1 MAIRAF
7 PLWEQRVL
15 YQTVGARLW
24 QRSIRDDPQL
34 RTEIQGHRAFGKR
47 SLRKKGQI
55 QDKALT
61 RKKAT
66 VDNRFCVCNI
76 MSGDIE
82 NHDMSGKGDKYMPP
96 YTIEEIKRRILPVAR
111 KYELSAVYLFGSYAR
126 GEATADSDVDLLV
139 DLRGSTVRGMDLG
152 GLYNDLTDAL
162 EKELDLVTVTSLEYP
177 TQRRGQLHF
186 REAVKRER
194 VMIYTAA

>member
-1 MAIRAF
+1 M
-7 PLWEQRVL
+7 
-15 YQTVGARLW
+15 T
-24 QRSIRDDPQL
+24 
-34 RTEIQGHRAFGKR
+34 
-47 SLRKKGQI
+47 GQERE
-55 QDKALT
+55 DKL
-61 RKKAT
+61 
-66 VDNRFCVCNI
+66 
-76 MSGDIE
+76 
-82 NHDMSGKGDKYMPP
+82 MPP
-96 YTIEEIKRRILPVAR
+96 YTIEEIKRLILPVAR
-111 KYELSAVYLFGSYAR
+111 KYKLSAVYLFGSYAR

-162 EKELDLVTVTSLEYP
+162 EKELDLVTVASLEYP